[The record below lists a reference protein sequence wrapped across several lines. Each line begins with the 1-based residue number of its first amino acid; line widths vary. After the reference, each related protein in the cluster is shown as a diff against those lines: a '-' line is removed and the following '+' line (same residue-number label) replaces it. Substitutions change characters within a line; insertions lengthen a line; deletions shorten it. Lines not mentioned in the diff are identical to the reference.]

1 MTKFPRH
8 VGDSGGLQRASLTI
22 GLMGH
27 SVSSYNLGV
36 GALTAAHVAI
46 LQDICDQI
54 GVQVNFM
61 IFGWPGDPEPYIR
74 GNNIE
79 NVALRTRAY
88 LALRDGLYSAVRR
101 CDVICDITGGDSF
114 TDIYGVPR
122 FIRDALGKA
131 IVLIAGRPLLLS
143 PQTIG
148 PFRRG
153 WTRFA
158 AIRLMRSARA
168 VVSRDKLTTQLLNQ
182 LGLGSK
188 VVEATDVAFRLP
200 YETQALERKKSI
212 RVGIN
217 ISGLLFNGGYTRSN
231 MFALA
236 VDYPKLARDLVGHFA
251 AQPECEV
258 HLISHVISDVF
269 EVEDDYQVAQRLAK
283 ETPGVIVAPRFR
295 NPSEAKSYIATMDFF
310 CGSRMHACIAAFSSG
325 VAVLPIAYSRKFAG
339 VFGSLGYLHVAD
351 CQTLTGEH
359 IMASV
364 IEAFAN
370 RDSLR
375 QSVKIGLGKVDT
387 KLAAYEVVARECILE
402 AIGKRP

>member
-1 MTKFPRH
+1 MSF
-8 VGDSGGLQRASLTI
+8 
-22 GLMGH
+22 
-27 SVSSYNLGV
+27 
-36 GALTAAHVAI
+36 AI
-46 LQDICDQI
+46 L
-54 GVQVNFM
+54 
-61 IFGWPGDPEPYIR
+61 
-74 GNNIE
+74 
-79 NVALRTRAY
+79 RA
-88 LALRDGLYSAVRR
+88 ATASRISTA
-101 CDVICDITGGDSF
+101 F
-114 TDIYGVPR
+114 TR

-295 NPSEAKSYIATMDFF
+295 SPSEAKSYIATMDFF
-310 CGSRMHACIAAFSSG
+310 CGCTHACLHCRLLERRRRTPHRLQPQVCRRVRIAWVICTSPTARRSTGRAHHGKRDRGFCQLET
-325 VAVLPIAYSRKFAG
+325 VL
-339 VFGSLGYLHVAD
+339 GSLSKAL
-351 CQTLTGEH
+351 
-359 IMASV
+359 
-364 IEAFAN
+364 
-370 RDSLR
+370 
-375 QSVKIGLGKVDT
+375 
-387 KLAAYEVVARECILE
+387 
-402 AIGKRP
+402 